1 MSIQPPLR
9 FSVGDRWIDFWAS
22 DEMWM
27 RQLANVETMALHHA
41 DAHGLRVFVYAVLR
55 GHTAVARWLIRNRT
69 PYTSDMNFFAQ
80 HGITP
85 AMLAPLPERQF
96 LSSAYLPQQP
106 CPACRRFDFPARL
119 ARRQTALAGGVGDS
133 PASETAAG
141 DPANNNN
148 TLVIDEAT
156 WGTDLVAAFDSDRS
170 ARRDCALYF
179 LVRYFHGLWMK
190 GLPRWPVDQPT
201 KSCDGLIVHLLQP
214 KNQPLHQYPHLL
226 SHDAL
231 GLPAAVTGPQP
242 VSPDPFSPA
251 AIACYRRWMAVCD
264 STHTQCH
271 LENGQALPVLPTR
284 VLDVGEVGSGDG
296 NNDPTLVDTPVKLLV
311 TAGRRSR
318 YLALSHC
325 WGAARD
331 HQTLRNN
338 LAARQEQGFELNGA
352 DRLPA
357 TIADAVHLT
366 RLLGF
371 RYLWVD
377 SLCIVQDDHDDWQRE
392 AARMCD
398 VYRLAY
404 LTITASRAADDAEG
418 FSGIRTGFAGVAV
431 RVCAPS
437 ASVPVSTSA
446 SAYEAVIHLRP
457 DHPKAESYRDYH
469 SAPLDARGW
478 TLQEACLS
486 RAQLRFYSLETV
498 WTCRTCEWNES
509 DPSVANVYAIDRRTQ
524 WSPIKLPALTAPWVA
539 KDLTYPGHWYDLVRE
554 YTGRQL
560 THESDRLP
568 ALAGIARM
576 VAEAGGWGEGGGEER
591 GALGTDGGKDPNS
604 QLYLAGL
611 WRSDLAYGLCWHCKT
626 LETPP
631 PANLPSWSW
640 IAVSAGTAVTHPIA
654 PDHQWPLGGLDT
666 AADAVSITLQ
676 GPDPFGAICAGARIR
691 VTGVLL
697 RPLRFCSSNP
707 NMTYIVSI
715 AFPRGRSAAGI
726 RHDDNDVGLL
736 RASLVWDIPY
746 EEANRGLEALC
757 LWHDGDKAT
766 ASSPVNIHGILVR
779 RRRVDRPRTCVF
791 SQLFQCH
798 RRREQKGAS
807 VGSTGSGAVVS
818 ESVESAHVV
827 YERVGAFEC
836 FDTLDSI
843 SSFGQSSVVLV

>member
-1 MSIQPPLR
+1 MSIQPPPR
-9 FSVGDRWIDFWAS
+9 FSLGDRWIDFWAS

-85 AMLAPLPERQF
+85 EMLAPLPERQF

-119 ARRQTALAGGVGDS
+119 ARRQTELAGGVGHS

-156 WGTDLVAAFDSDRS
+156 WGTDLVAAFD
-170 ARRDCALYF
+170 
-179 LVRYFHGLWMK
+179 
-190 GLPRWPVDQPT
+190 
-201 KSCDGLIVHLLQP
+201 
-214 KNQPLHQYPHLL
+214 N
-226 SHDAL
+226 
-231 GLPAAVTGPQP
+231 
-242 VSPDPFSPA
+242 
-251 AIACYRRWMAVCD
+251 
-264 STHTQCH
+264 
-271 LENGQALPVLPTR
+271 
-284 VLDVGEVGSGDG
+284 VGEVGSGDG
-296 NNDPTLVDTPVKLLV
+296 SNDPTLVDTPVKLLV

-431 RVCAPS
+431 RVRAPS

-457 DHPKAESYRDYH
+457 DHPKVESYRDYH

-568 ALAGIARM
+568 ALAGIARI

-591 GALGTDGGKDPNS
+591 GALGTDRGKDPSS

-676 GPDPFGAICAGARIR
+676 GPDPFGAICAGAHIR

-697 RPLRFCSSNP
+697 RPLRLCSSNP
-707 NMTYIVSI
+707 NMTYIVSF

-736 RASLVWDIPY
+736 RSSLVWDIPY
-746 EEANRGLEALC
+746 KEANRGLEALC

-798 RRREQKGAS
+798 RRRELKGAS